1 MINYENYVV
10 PEYEGLQ
17 FIEFREVPL
26 KDIIRPK
33 NGGRVSDFDIDK
45 VKLIEHAIKNG
56 KWFPERYEPPMV
68 TINEKEELVLETG
81 NNRYMGHIGAGKET
95 MLVAV
100 IKFDNERARIKVQN
114 LENAQENEIYLK
126 TYRSADDIIGST
138 AKMLAYDEEQGI
150 EITEKYIKKVLKEL
164 LADKH
169 EEYTYIFEE
178 LKKDAGIRGSVKGYT
193 PDGAEKTAEEI
204 HGDSNSAHMVQLYRT
219 VGHGRADE
227 RLFYKVMKTKL
238 ELGDDAP
245 VTVYGHFT
253 RLGAEKVV
261 QGRKTR
267 EANFEKDK
275 KMLMKMYEILTSP
288 DFTDPTFE
296 YLPQIDGVEVN
307 VD

>member
-204 HGDSNSAHMVQLYRT
+204 HGDS
-219 VGHGRADE
+219 
-227 RLFYKVMKTKL
+227 
-238 ELGDDAP
+238 
-245 VTVYGHFT
+245 
-253 RLGAEKVV
+253 
-261 QGRKTR
+261 
-267 EANFEKDK
+267 
-275 KMLMKMYEILTSP
+275 
-288 DFTDPTFE
+288 
-296 YLPQIDGVEVN
+296 
-307 VD
+307 